1 MFLGIKG
8 TLAAIYILLI
18 MRIRYWTKLAFCL
31 ALLGFVGASSLMGQS
46 DTIPSSFS
54 RRPFF
59 DFQTTL
65 GFGTDAKLFVPS
77 FQGEGIVSFPIHP
90 NFSIEGIF
98 GGRLNL
104 MHVDQKVFQTSFPN
118 RPGEG
123 VFDTLQVKDVRV
135 FSLNLH
141 VGLALRF
148 WEKWS
153 VGTDIDLV
161 GWSFGSRG
169 LFLYES
175 EGSTESQ
182 SFQWASPEPFN
193 VMLMGRNDRG
203 SLNSRFWLGY
213 RFHKKW
219 EIQGGLAIVH
229 IIYRTDNTLAFEND
243 RFFSDYKAGFVSV
256 AYRPFN

>member
-1 MFLGIKG
+1 M
-8 TLAAIYILLI
+8 Y
-18 MRIRYWTKLAFCL
+18 IRYLFTCAFRL
-31 ALLGFVGASSLMGQS
+31 ALLFVLWVPTGKAQT
-46 DTIPSSFS
+46 DTLPRSFT
-54 RRPFF
+54 RRPFW

-65 GFGTDAKLFVPS
+65 GFGTDGKLYVPS
-77 FQGEGIVSFPIHP
+77 FQGEGIVIFPIHP
-90 NFSIEGIF
+90 KLSIEGIF
-98 GGRLNL
+98 GGRFNL
-104 MHVDQKVFQTSFPN
+104 MHVDQKAFQTSFPN

-123 VFDTLQVKDVRV
+123 IFDTLNVEDVRV

-153 VGTDIDLV
+153 LGTDIDLL

-175 EGSTESQ
+175 EGSAESQ
-182 SFQWASPEPFN
+182 TFQWASPEPFN
-193 VMLMGRNDRG
+193 AMLMGRSDRG

-243 RFFSDYKAGFVSV
+243 RFFSDHKAGFVSV
-256 AYRPFN
+256 AYRPFK

>member
-1 MFLGIKG
+1 MLKRYLFTYSTGLAFLGFFGVSMLK
-8 TLAAIYILLI
+8 A
-18 MRIRYWTKLAFCL
+18 
-31 ALLGFVGASSLMGQS
+31 QS
-46 DTIPSSFS
+46 DSVTSSFS
-54 RRPFF
+54 RRPFLG
-59 DFQTTL
+59 FQTTL
-65 GFGTDAKLFVPS
+65 GFGTDAKVYVPS

-90 NFSIEGIF
+90 KFSIEGIF
-98 GGRLNL
+98 GGRFNL
-104 MHVDQKVFQTSFPN
+104 MHVEQKVFQTSFPN

-123 VFDTLQVKDVRV
+123 VFDTLHVEDVRV
-135 FSLNLH
+135 LSLNLH

-148 WEKWS
+148 WENWS

-175 EGSTESQ
+175 EGSAESQ
-182 SFQWASPEPFN
+182 TFQWASPEPFN
-193 VMLMGRNDRG
+193 AMLMGRNDRG

-213 RFHKKW
+213 RVHKKW

-229 IIYRTDNTLAFEND
+229 IIYRTDNTLAYEND